1 VTRWE
6 AFALLCDHLRAGLH
20 GGKPSSVPGDPSW
33 ELLVEA
39 ASSHHVTPA
48 LACYAGP
55 ASAYPPDVSDYLDA
69 VLTLNGQRNER
80 ILATLARVVAALNA
94 IDVEPVLLKGA
105 AHVVGGIYPSIAFR
119 VLGDLDLLVP
129 EDRANDAFES
139 LRRIGFVPAGP
150 PLPAGHHHLPML
162 CDPETEAGVELHTGV
177 VQRRSEA
184 IVPVPWFV
192 EHTRAVAFCGTRAR
206 LPDATRTAAHIVVH
220 DQLDHEGDKR
230 ARIDLRQLLDLAI
243 IRARSDSAL
252 DWTELDRRFG
262 AAGTGRALATYLH
275 LAEAMLGQPMPRLRH
290 APRANAVARL
300 RRAIEPRTG
309 AWTRVTRVPLEYL
322 AARRCDP
329 LGLLNLLRPR
339 TWRKG
344 IQRLSEARAPRW

>member
-6 AFALLCDHLRAGLH
+6 AFTLLCDHLSAGLH
-20 GGKPSSVPGDPSW
+20 GGTPSAVPDGMSW

-39 ASSHHVTPA
+39 ASNHHVTPA
-48 LACYAGP
+48 LACYSAP

-80 ILATLARVVAALNA
+80 ILATLARAASALNA

-105 AHVVGGIYPSIAFR
+105 AHVVGASYPSTAFR
-119 VLGDLDLLVP
+119 VLGDLDVLIP
-129 EDRANDAFES
+129 DDRANDAAQC
-139 LRRIGFVPAGP
+139 LQRIGFVPGGP
-150 PLPAGHHHLPML
+150 PLPANHHHLPML

-184 IVPVPWFV
+184 VIPVPWFV
-192 EHTRAVAFCGTRAR
+192 EQARAVAFRGARVR
-206 LPDATRTAAHIVVH
+206 LPDAARSVAHLVVH
-220 DQLDHEGDKR
+220 DQLDHEGYKR
-230 ARIDLRQLLDLAI
+230 TRIDLRQLLDLAI
-243 IRARSDSAL
+243 IRAKHDSDI
-252 DWTELDRRFG
+252 DWAALDRRFG
-262 AAGTGRALATYLH
+262 DAGAGHMLATYLH
-275 LAEAMLGQPMPRLRH
+275 FAEALLGQPAPWLRH
-290 APRANAVARL
+290 APHANAVARL

-309 AWTRVTRVPLEYL
+309 AWTRVTQVPLEYL
-322 AARRCDP
+322 AARRRDP

-344 IQRLSEARAPRW
+344 IRRLSEARAPRW